1 MKRFQWKRYLP
12 HLIGFAMIAV
22 TVLLIVIFR
31 DVFEKPVE
39 AKKQVQQIK
48 VVQAPPPPPPPP
60 PQPEVKPPEIKE
72 EKIEPLEQDPEPE
85 PEPEPAEAPVSDQL
99 GVDAEGSGAG
109 DSFGLQGK
117 KGGKDITQIK
127 GSGGN
132 GGGGNAFIFYG
143 QHVQRELVAELQN
156 KLRDKARTT
165 HYTAVLH
172 VWIAANGDIS
182 KVELQNSSGE
192 AEIDEALKM
201 AMGNIKGR
209 LKPPPERLPQP
220 LKIRIKS

>member
-1 MKRFQWKRYLP
+1 MKRFHWKRYLP
-12 HLIGFAMIAV
+12 QFIGVTLIAV
-22 TVLLIVIFR
+22 TALMVFLFKDI
-31 DVFEKPVE
+31 FEKPVE

-60 PQPEVKPPEIKE
+60 PQVVKPPEVKE
-72 EKIEPLEQDPEPE
+72 EKIEPLENEPEPE
-85 PEPEPAEAPVSDQL
+85 PEPEPAEAPVSEQL
-99 GVDAEGSGAG
+99 GVDAVGSGAG
-109 DSFGLQGK
+109 DAFGLQGK

-156 KLRDKARTT
+156 KLKDKARTT
-165 HYTAVLH
+165 HYTAVVH

-192 AEIDEALKM
+192 AEIDEALKV

>member
-1 MKRFQWKRYLP
+1 MKRFHWKRYLP
-12 HLIGFAMIAV
+12 QFIGVTLIAV
-22 TVLLIVIFR
+22 TALMVFLFR
-31 DVFEKPVE
+31 DIFEKPVE

-60 PQPEVKPPEIKE
+60 PQVVKPPEVKE
-72 EKIEPLEQDPEPE
+72 EKLEPLEKEPEPE
-85 PEPEPAEAPVSDQL
+85 PEPEPAEAPVSEQL

-156 KLRDKARTT
+156 KLKDKARTT
-165 HYTAVLH
+165 HYTAVVH

-192 AEIDEALKM
+192 AEIDDALKI
-201 AMGNIKGR
+201 AMSNIKGR

>member
-1 MKRFQWKRYLP
+1 MIQYLP
-12 HLIGFAMIAV
+12 HFIAATLV
-22 TVLLIVIFR
+22 VGSVLGVINLR
-31 DVFEKPVE
+31 DEFGKPGT
-39 AKKQVQQIK
+39 KNKSPQVQAKII
-48 VVQAPPPPPPPP
+48 QAPPPPPPPP
-60 PQPEVKPPEIKE
+60 PVDKPTEVKE
-72 EKIEPLEQDPEPE
+72 EKIEPVEQEPEPE
-85 PEPEPAEAPVSDQL
+85 PEPEPAEAPMSDQL

-109 DSFGLQGK
+109 DAFGLQGK
-117 KGGKDITQIK
+117 KGGKDINQFN
-127 GSGGN
+127 GAGGN

-143 QHVQRELVAELQN
+143 QHVQRELVEELQK
-156 KLRDKARTT
+156 KLKDKARTT

-192 AEIDEALKM
+192 AEIDEALKV